1 MVARVTLVG
10 QRQFMATLTRLEKK
24 ILPRAK
30 ANALNRAATRGRKD
44 AIADIS
50 RAEKRKKKAYRRAAT
65 RGRKRAKAN
74 ALNSILRVTKRAR
87 AHVSM
92 FAVVTLFARRQ
103 LHTGKLSKPF
113 IAKGK
118 EYRRRIPG
126 KAWTTDRP
134 RTSSPNLPIYP
145 TVDTVAQRR
154 ERIMRANCE
163 EAMKY
168 FYPDEVRAQLDRLVR
183 KHIRRYGR

>member
-50 RAEKRKKKAYRRAAT
+50 RAEKRKKKAYR
-65 RGRKRAKAN
+65 
-74 ALNSILRVTKRAR
+74 SILRVTKRAR
-87 AHVSM
+87 ARVSM
-92 FAVVTLFARRQ
+92 YAIVTLFARRQ
-103 LHTGKLSKPF
+103 LHTGKLSRPF

-134 RTSSPNLPIYP
+134 RTSSPNLPVYP

-168 FYPDEVRAQLDRLVR
+168 FYPDEVRVQLDRLVR